1 MSVIFFLYERVI
13 HFTFSLF
20 TFEHHVQN
28 YISNID
34 SNIYINIQTPHTQT
48 QVHFHVDSD
57 GMSTDFSVENDVTL
71 IGGTL
76 TAGETNI
83 VNGVTIVDAT
93 FVPDS
98 DKTQMSISV
107 AANTILDQVGNQNTV
122 PSNTL
127 AWVFDGHRPNVTIGS
142 SIADDATVNQ
152 ENIAVTFVSSE
163 SVDFDISVVSV
174 SGGTLS
180 NFTGSNGMYRATFTS
195 ISDGEKT
202 IRIAEDSFQDSAGN
216 ENLASNVLR
225 FTYDSTIP
233 TMVITA
239 AEVTS
244 GSTSNDDTLSL
255 TFQASE
261 PVMDFIEDDILVQAG
276 T

>member
-1 MSVIFFLYERVI
+1 MFVFER
-13 HFTFSLF
+13 
-20 TFEHHVQN
+20 EE
-28 YISNID
+28 YYKDID
-34 SNIYINIQTPHTQT
+34 TQTTTPHTQT
-48 QVHFHVDSD
+48 IQVHFHVDSD
-57 GMSTDFSVENDVTL
+57 GMSTDFSVANDVTVV
-71 IGGTL
+71 GGTL
-76 TAGETNI
+76 TGGATNI
-83 VNGVTIVDAT
+83 VDGVTVVDAT
-93 FVPDS
+93 FAPDS
-98 DKTQMSISV
+98 DKTQMSIFV
-107 AANTILDQVGNQNTV
+107 AANTILDQVGNRNTL

-142 SIADDATVNQ
+142 SIADDATINQ

-163 SVDFDISVVSV
+163 IVDFDVSVVSV

-180 NFTGSNGMYRATFTS
+180 NFTGSNGIYRATFTS
-195 ISDGEKT
+195 NSDGEKT
-202 IRIAEDSFQDSAGN
+202 IRIAEDSFQDNAGN
-216 ENLASNVLR
+216 QNLASNVLR

-239 AEVTS
+239 AEEVTS

-261 PVMDFIEDDILVQAG
+261 PVMDFIKDDISVQAG